1 MVFQVSTS
9 KSDRLKIAVGLA
21 SRFPKVSLCAS
32 TANCP
37 LASIESGRAKTSA
50 QLEIT
55 QWLGSPNGTTEALLI
70 LQPLKAGGRRDARVS
85 SLLCTV
91 ASGCPDIARVN
102 GLNSLFANTHA
113 PDEAGS
119 RGAEL

>member
-37 LASIESGRAKTSA
+37 LVSIESGRAKTSA

-55 QWLGSPNGTTEALLI
+55 QWLGSPNDTTEALLN
-70 LQPLKAGGRRDARVS
+70 LQPLKAGGRRRARVS
-85 SLLCTV
+85 SLDVQL
-91 ASGCPDIARVN
+91 SGCPDNARVN

-119 RGAEL
+119 RGAGL